1 MDPGYIYIYIV
12 IAHSDLV
19 TCPVAMLEHYMK
31 LGQVG
36 NSPELPLFRGIV
48 HTKLG
53 EQLRKIGGI
62 SYTFLLLTLCMH
74 WGWGW

>member
-1 MDPGYIYIYIV
+1 
-12 IAHSDLV
+12 
-19 TCPVAMLEHYMK
+19 MK